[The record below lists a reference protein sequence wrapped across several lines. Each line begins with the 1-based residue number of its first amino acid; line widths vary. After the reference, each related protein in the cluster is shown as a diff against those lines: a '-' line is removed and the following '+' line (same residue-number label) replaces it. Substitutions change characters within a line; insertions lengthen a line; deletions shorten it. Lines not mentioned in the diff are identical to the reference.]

1 MKYAIISDVHSNVFA
16 LRAALSE
23 IDKYKP
29 DVILLLGD
37 IVGNGFYPE
46 ETVSLVRKRKD
57 IVCVKGNH
65 DIFVCLDLDEF
76 PKEDTRL
83 KMFRWQQ
90 KVLSEAS
97 KEFLSSLPR
106 SVTYKDGKYEIVA
119 FHYPMNKKGRFKD
132 IIYMP
137 TDNEVRE
144 LFSGLKGNVFI
155 FGHEHTGSFTRLGDK
170 YYLNFGTL
178 GNFLEKDCAR
188 FGILDVDGDKLAYKA
203 INAYYDDSVP
213 RKKTEELNAIL
224 FGENNDKPCRT
235 R

>member
-1 MKYAIISDVHSNVFA
+1 M
-16 LRAALSE
+16 E
-23 IDKYKP
+23 Q
-29 DVILLLGD
+29 
-37 IVGNGFYPE
+37 
-46 ETVSLVRKRKD
+46 
-57 IVCVKGNH
+57 
-65 DIFVCLDLDEF
+65 
-76 PKEDTRL
+76 
-83 KMFRWQQ
+83 QQ

-137 TDNEVRE
+137 NDNEVSE
-144 LFSGLKGNVFI
+144 LFSGLKGNVFL

-188 FGILDVDGDKLAYKA
+188 FGILDIDGDKLAYKA
-203 INAYYDDSVP
+203 INAYYDDSIP

>member
-1 MKYAIISDVHSNVFA
+1 
-16 LRAALSE
+16 
-23 IDKYKP
+23 
-29 DVILLLGD
+29 
-37 IVGNGFYPE
+37 
-46 ETVSLVRKRKD
+46 
-57 IVCVKGNH
+57 
-65 DIFVCLDLDEF
+65 
-76 PKEDTRL
+76 
-83 KMFRWQQ
+83 
-90 KVLSEAS
+90 
-97 KEFLSSLPR
+97 
-106 SVTYKDGKYEIVA
+106 
-119 FHYPMNKKGRFKD
+119 MNKKGRFKD

-144 LFSGLKGNVFI
+144 LFSGLKGNVFL

-188 FGILDVDGDKLAYKA
+188 FGILDIDGDKLAYKA

>member
-144 LFSGLKGNVFI
+144 LFSGLKGNVFL
-155 FGHEHTGSFTRLGDK
+155 FGHEHPGSFPRLGDK
-170 YYLNFGTL
+170 YFLNFGTL

-188 FGILDVDGDKLAYKA
+188 FGILDIDGGKLAYKA

-213 RKKTEELNAIL
+213 RKKTEELNEIL